1 MRKINKHSFFLVIPT
16 RERKEHLLNLLSD
29 LEGFSEY
36 ISQCVIVDQSELF
49 IGGDFDF
56 EKYPYEIKLIKGIAS
71 KGVNH
76 SRNIALEAYNNEDWL
91 FFLDDDLRV
100 EKQELDKIIFYLEN
114 YSYDVIVPGTNE
126 KRQEIKTTSKYSSM
140 LDQLCKPQSYDK
152 VSNGITVSSGLT
164 IVHKDVFAKAGGVF
178 DEKFTFWGD
187 DWDFGLRLYK
197 AGATIKYVP
206 DINFTHLEVPFGG
219 QRSYSEKIN
228 RRKEKNFLE
237 YYFIQKHFGVSVL
250 NERFFLDI
258 LKNCRFLKFVNLI
271 DDIRIYRK
279 VRRYIK

>member
-36 ISQCVIVDQSELF
+36 ISQCVIVDQSEVF
-49 IGGDFDF
+49 VGDDFDYN
-56 EKYPYEIKLIKGIAS
+56 KYPYNIKLIKGIAS

-114 YSYDVIVPGTNE
+114 YSYDVIVPGINE
-126 KRQEIKTTSKYSSM
+126 VRQQIQNVPKYSSI
-140 LDQLCKPQSYDK
+140 LDQLCKPQSFEK
-152 VSNGITVSSGLT
+152 TTNRIIVSSGLT
-164 IVHKDVFAKAGGVF
+164 IVHKDVFAKSGGSF

-187 DWDFGLRLYK
+187 DWDFGLRLYR

-206 DINFTHLEVPFGG
+206 DINFTHLKAPFGG
-219 QRSYSEKIN
+219 QRSYSEKMN
-228 RRKEKNFLE
+228 TRKEKKFLE
-237 YYFIQKHFGVSVL
+237 YYLIRKHFGMTVFKEKVVMS
-250 NERFFLDI
+250 I
-258 LKNCRFLKFVNLI
+258 LKSCKFLRFRDI
-271 DDIRIYRK
+271 IEDIRFYKNVRK
-279 VRRYIK
+279 SLK